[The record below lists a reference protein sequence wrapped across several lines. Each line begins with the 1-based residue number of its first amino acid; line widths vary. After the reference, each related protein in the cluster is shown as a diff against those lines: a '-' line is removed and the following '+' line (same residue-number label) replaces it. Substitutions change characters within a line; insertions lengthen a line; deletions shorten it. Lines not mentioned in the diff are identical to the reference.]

1 MLLLIDAGNT
11 RIKWALVE
19 EGPITEPRIQ
29 LKTEP
34 KIGSK
39 PGPHDAWFSSG
50 SVSHDRWAGVAQAWR
65 QHAIGH
71 ALVCN
76 VAGAAVEAAI
86 EEELL
91 HLPGLRLAWFHSSVR
106 AGGVRN
112 TYRDPLQLGA
122 DRMAAAI
129 GAVALYPAQPLI
141 IATCGTATTV
151 DAVSPD
157 AAFLGGM
164 ILPGLGLMASA
175 LARGTAQLP
184 LVADH
189 QFRLREFSDNTDD
202 AIASGCIAAQTG
214 AIERAVAAMEHEYG
228 AARCIMSGGAA
239 AIVSRHLQKPHEVV
253 ENLVLI
259 GLRVVATAQPE
270 S

>member
-11 RIKWALVE
+11 RIKWAIAA
-19 EGPITEPRIQ
+19 EGPISGA
-29 LKTEP
+29 L
-34 KIGSK
+34 G
-39 PGPHDAWFSSG
+39 AWLASG
-50 SVSHDRWAGVAQAWR
+50 SAPHDRWAGAAKAWQR
-65 QHAIGH
+65 HGIRH

-86 EEELL
+86 REEL
-91 HLPGLRLAWFHSSVR
+91 HGLPGVRIAWFRSSAL

-129 GAVALYPAQPLI
+129 GAVALYPHQPLV

-151 DAVSPD
+151 DAVSPA

-184 LVADH
+184 QVDEEH
-189 QFRLREFSDNTDD
+189 IRLREFSDNTDD
-202 AIASGCIAAQTG
+202 AIISGCIAAQTG
-214 AIERAVAAMEHEYG
+214 AIERAVAAMEREHG
-228 AARCIMSGGAA
+228 PVRCIMSGGAA
-239 AIVSRHLQKPHEVV
+239 SIVAPHLRVPHEIVQ
-253 ENLVLI
+253 NLVLI
-259 GLRVVATAQPE
+259 GLRVVAAAQPAP
-270 S
+270 